1 MKQLLKWLLCLQ
13 ISMSLWFIHW
23 DRSSVAAKGSCEMN
37 SLTVSQYTFFLFF
50 LKLFNF
56 PAALVTFRYNSEAV
70 N

>member
-13 ISMSLWFIHW
+13 ISKSLWFMHW
-23 DRSSVAAKGSCEMN
+23 DKWSVAAKGSCEMN
-37 SLTVSQYTFFLFF
+37 SDSLTIHLFLFF